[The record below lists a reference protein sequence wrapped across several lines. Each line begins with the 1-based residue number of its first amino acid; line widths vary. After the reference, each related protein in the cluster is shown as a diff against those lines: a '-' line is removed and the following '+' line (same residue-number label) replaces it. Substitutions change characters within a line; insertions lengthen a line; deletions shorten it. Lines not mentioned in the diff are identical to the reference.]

1 MQCIIEYLYL
11 ADSSRFPLAGCY
23 MLNKINFKVIYMKK
37 IILDTNFLTIPYQFN
52 VDIFEEIDRIME
64 EDYELITL
72 DKVVEEL
79 KRMKRGKDAIAA
91 RIGLELIK
99 KKNIKVIK
107 TDEKKVDNAIVK
119 LANKGMIVA
128 TNDKVLREKIKN
140 KNVKVLY
147 LRSKKHLEMG

>member
-1 MQCIIEYLYL
+1 
-11 ADSSRFPLAGCY
+11 
-23 MLNKINFKVIYMKK
+23 MKK

-79 KRMKRGKDAIAA
+79 KRMKKGKDAVAA

-107 TDEKKVDNAIVK
+107 TNEKKVDNAIVK
-119 LANKGMIVA
+119 LANKDTIVA
-128 TNDKVLREKIKN
+128 TNDKVLRERIKN